1 MPVSK
6 KPRKKGQR
14 ARDLAV
20 RKKFVRGKFKDAD
33 DARRTI
39 ASLERQK
46 TRQRR
51 RCEQLGWLLGFQE
64 KDSLLEAF
72 TLSFFALE
80 RWPTTTDYS
89 DFNQISSTLML
100 GALCHKCLGVVEQD
114 LLEDIQHAAFMTVVC
129 ARLRNHRKPIPP
141 ANLEPVKHGLIVAQ
155 ELMEYAYEHERQAL
169 INVLKHNTH
178 ETLDETPGL
187 REAHERFIL
196 GRHYETV
203 RGWELEDDSL
213 EKAMKSGVRPEP
225 EERNDYLEQ
234 RGGER

>member
-1 MPVSK
+1 MPKSQ

-14 ARDLAV
+14 AKDLAM
-20 RKKFVRGKFKDAD
+20 RKKFVQGKFKDAD

-39 ASLERQK
+39 KSLETQR

-72 TLSFFALE
+72 TLSFYALE
-80 RWPTTTDYS
+80 RWPTTNDYA
-89 DFNQISSTLML
+89 DFNQISSSLML
-100 GALCHKCLGVVEQD
+100 GALCHKALGVQEQD
-114 LLEDIQHAAFMTVVC
+114 LMDDIQHAAFMTVTC
-129 ARLRNHRKPIPP
+129 ARLRNHGKEIPP

-155 ELMEYAYEHERQAL
+155 QLMEYAYEHERQAL

-178 ETLDETPGL
+178 ENIAENPGL

-196 GRHYETV
+196 GRHYEQV
-203 RGWELEDDSL
+203 RQWELEDNAFLGELQATGQFPKL
-213 EKAMKSGVRPEP
+213 EKDK
-225 EERNDYLEQ
+225 
-234 RGGER
+234 

>member
-100 GALCHKCLGVVEQD
+100 GALCHKCLGVAEQD

-129 ARLRNHRKPIPP
+129 ARLRNHGKEIPP
-141 ANLEPVKHGLIVAQ
+141 ANLEPVKHGLIVA
-155 ELMEYAYEHERQAL
+155 
-169 INVLKHNTH
+169 LKHNTH

-213 EKAMKSGVRPEP
+213 EKAMKSGVLPEP
-225 EERNDYLEQ
+225 EERYDYLEQ

>member
-6 KPRKKGQR
+6 KTRKKGQR

-20 RKKFVRGKFKDAD
+20 RKKFAQGKFKDAD

-39 ASLERQK
+39 ASLEHQK

-80 RWPTTTDYS
+80 RWPTTNDYA

-100 GALCHKCLGVVEQD
+100 GALCHKCLGVQEQD
-114 LLEDIQHAAFMTVVC
+114 LMDDIQHAAFMTVVC
-129 ARLRNHRKPIPP
+129 ARLRNHGQTIPA

-178 ETLDETPGL
+178 GNIRETPGL
-187 REAHERFIL
+187 LEAHERFIL
-196 GRHYETV
+196 GKHYEQV
-203 RGWELEDDSL
+203 RQWELEDDAFL
-213 EKAMKSGVRPEP
+213 GELQETGKFK
-225 EERNDYLEQ
+225 N
-234 RGGER
+234 GGE

>member
-6 KPRKKGQR
+6 KNRKKGQR

-64 KDSLLEAF
+64 KDSLLE
-72 TLSFFALE
+72 
-80 RWPTTTDYS
+80 
-89 DFNQISSTLML
+89 
-100 GALCHKCLGVVEQD
+100 
-114 LLEDIQHAAFMTVVC
+114 DIQHAAFMTVVC
-129 ARLRNHRKPIPP
+129 ARLRNHGKEIPP

-213 EKAMKSGVRPEP
+213 EKAMKSGVLPEP
-225 EERNDYLEQ
+225 EERYDYLEQ

>member
-1 MPVSK
+1 
-6 KPRKKGQR
+6 
-14 ARDLAV
+14 
-20 RKKFVRGKFKDAD
+20 
-33 DARRTI
+33 
-39 ASLERQK
+39 
-46 TRQRR
+46 
-51 RCEQLGWLLGFQE
+51 
-64 KDSLLEAF
+64 
-72 TLSFFALE
+72 
-80 RWPTTTDYS
+80 
-89 DFNQISSTLML
+89 
-100 GALCHKCLGVVEQD
+100 
-114 LLEDIQHAAFMTVVC
+114 MTVVC

-155 ELMEYAYEHERQAL
+155 DLMEYAYEHERQAL

-213 EKAMKSGVRPEP
+213 EKAMKSGVLPEP
-225 EERNDYLEQ
+225 EERYDYLEQ

>member
-1 MPVSK
+1 M
-6 KPRKKGQR
+6 RR
-14 ARDLAV
+14 
-20 RKKFVRGKFKDAD
+20 KFVRGQFKDAD

-39 ASLERQK
+39 ASLENQR

-100 GALCHKCLGVVEQD
+100 GALCHKCLGVQEQD
-114 LLEDIQHAAFMTVVC
+114 LMDDIQHAAFMTVVC
-129 ARLRNHRKPIPP
+129 ARLRNHGKEIPP

-155 ELMEYAYEHERQAL
+155 QLMEYAYEHERQAL

-178 ETLDETPGL
+178 ENIAETSASFSASTTSKYANGSLKMTPSLASFKRLENSRNKL
-187 REAHERFIL
+187 RKPNED
-196 GRHYETV
+196 RH
-203 RGWELEDDSL
+203 L
-213 EKAMKSGVRPEP
+213 
-225 EERNDYLEQ
+225 
-234 RGGER
+234 

>member
-20 RKKFVRGKFKDAD
+20 RKKFVQGKFKDAD

-39 ASLERQK
+39 ASLEHQK

-72 TLSFFALE
+72 TLSFFAL
-80 RWPTTTDYS
+80 
-89 DFNQISSTLML
+89 
-100 GALCHKCLGVVEQD
+100 CHKCLGVAEQD

-129 ARLRNHRKPIPP
+129 ARLRNHGKEIPP

-196 GRHYETV
+196 GRHCETV

-213 EKAMKSGVRPEP
+213 EKAMKSGVLPEP
-225 EERNDYLEQ
+225 EERYDYLEQ

>member
-1 MPVSK
+1 M
-6 KPRKKGQR
+6 
-14 ARDLAV
+14 
-20 RKKFVRGKFKDAD
+20 
-33 DARRTI
+33 
-39 ASLERQK
+39 
-46 TRQRR
+46 
-51 RCEQLGWLLGFQE
+51 
-64 KDSLLEAF
+64 LEAF

-100 GALCHKCLGVVEQD
+100 GALCHKCLGVAEQD

-129 ARLRNHRKPIPP
+129 ARLRNHGQTIPA

-178 ETLDETPGL
+178 ETLAETPGL

-196 GRHYETV
+196 GKHYEQV
-203 RGWELEDDSL
+203 RQWEIEDDAFL
-213 EKAMKSGVRPEP
+213 GELQKTGKIK
-225 EERNDYLEQ
+225 N
-234 RGGER
+234 GGEDGRVDE

>member
-20 RKKFVRGKFKDAD
+20 RKKFVQGKFKDAD

-39 ASLERQK
+39 ASLEHQK

-100 GALCHKCLGVVEQD
+100 GALCHKCLGVAEQD

-129 ARLRNHRKPIPP
+129 ARLRNHGKEIPP

-213 EKAMKSGVRPEP
+213 EKAMKTGELPEP

-234 RGGER
+234 RGGEK

>member
-1 MPVSK
+1 MRQHQAPVQLIYFSTPQSSK
-6 KPRKKGQR
+6 RAVLVQPSAIAEGFFYLITHASKQKPRKKGQR

-89 DFNQISSTLML
+89 TSTRS
-100 GALCHKCLGVVEQD
+100 AARSCSARSVTSALGVAEQD

-129 ARLRNHRKPIPP
+129 ARLRNHGK
-141 ANLEPVKHGLIVAQ
+141 A
-155 ELMEYAYEHERQAL
+155 
-169 INVLKHNTH
+169 
-178 ETLDETPGL
+178 
-187 REAHERFIL
+187 
-196 GRHYETV
+196 
-203 RGWELEDDSL
+203 DS
-213 EKAMKSGVRPEP
+213 ASQP
-225 EERNDYLEQ
+225 
-234 RGGER
+234 

>member
-20 RKKFVRGKFKDAD
+20 RKKFIRGQFKDAD

-39 ASLERQK
+39 ASIEDQRR
-46 TRQRR
+46 RQRK
-51 RCEQLGWLLGFQE
+51 RCEQLGWFLGFQE
-64 KDSLLEAF
+64 KDSLLNAF

-89 DFNQISSTLML
+89 DFNQISSSLML
-100 GALCHKCLGVVEQD
+100 GALCHKALGVAETELMD
-114 LLEDIQHAAFMTVVC
+114 DIQHAAFMTVVC
-129 ARLRNHRKPIPP
+129 ARLRNHGKEIPP

-155 ELMEYAYEHERQAL
+155 ELMEYAYDHERQAL

-178 ETLDETPGL
+178 ENIHDTPGL
-187 REAHERFIL
+187 LEAHERFIL
-196 GRHYETV
+196 GKHYEQV
-203 RGWELEDDSL
+203 RQWEIEDDAFL
-213 EKAMKSGVRPEP
+213 
-225 EERNDYLEQ
+225 
-234 RGGER
+234 GELQKTGKFQEGEGK

>member
-14 ARDLAV
+14 AKDLAM
-20 RKKFVRGKFKDAD
+20 RKKFVRGQFKDAD
-33 DARRTI
+33 DARRI
-39 ASLERQK
+39 IKSLETQR

-72 TLSFFALE
+72 TLSFYALE
-80 RWPTTTDYS
+80 RWPTTNDYA
-89 DFNQISSTLML
+89 DFNQISSSLML
-100 GALCHKCLGVVEQD
+100 GALCHKCLGVQEQD
-114 LLEDIQHAAFMTVVC
+114 LMDDIQHAAFMTVTC
-129 ARLRNHRKPIPP
+129 ARLRNHGKEIPP

-155 ELMEYAYEHERQAL
+155 QLMEYAYEHERQAL

-178 ETLDETPGL
+178 EHLAETPGL

-196 GRHYETV
+196 GRYYEQV
-203 RGWELEDDSL
+203 RQWELEDDAFL
-213 EKAMKSGVRPEP
+213 
-225 EERNDYLEQ
+225 
-234 RGGER
+234 GELQATGKFPQKEVNQ

>member
-20 RKKFVRGKFKDAD
+20 RKKFVKGRFKDVD

-39 ASLERQK
+39 ASLEKQRARKSRQ
-46 TRQRR
+46 
-51 RCEQLGWLLGFQE
+51 CEQLGWFLGFQE
-64 KDSLLEAF
+64 KHSLLEAF

-89 DFNQISSTLML
+89 DFNQISSSLML
-100 GALCHKCLGVVEQD
+100 GALCHKALGVQEQD
-114 LLEDIQHAAFMTVVC
+114 LMDDIQHAAFMTVVC
-129 ARLRNHRKPIPP
+129 ARLRNHGQEIPP

-155 ELMEYAYEHERQAL
+155 ELMEYAYEHDRQSL

-178 ETLDETPGL
+178 GNIRETPGL
-187 REAHERFIL
+187 LEAHERFIL
-196 GRHYETV
+196 GKHYEQV
-203 RGWELEDDSL
+203 RQWEIEDDAFL
-213 EKAMKSGVRPEP
+213 GELQQTGKFKEQP
-225 EERNDYLEQ
+225 EEAK
-234 RGGER
+234 

>member
-100 GALCHKCLGVVEQD
+100 GALCHNLKVVQNSHD
-114 LLEDIQHAAFMTVVC
+114 TQVKMT
-129 ARLRNHRKPIPP
+129 
-141 ANLEPVKHGLIVAQ
+141 
-155 ELMEYAYEHERQAL
+155 
-169 INVLKHNTH
+169 
-178 ETLDETPGL
+178 
-187 REAHERFIL
+187 F
-196 GRHYETV
+196 
-203 RGWELEDDSL
+203 
-213 EKAMKSGVRPEP
+213 
-225 EERNDYLEQ
+225 
-234 RGGER
+234 

>member
-100 GALCHKCLGVVEQD
+100 GALCHKCLGVAEQD

-129 ARLRNHRKPIPP
+129 ARLRNHGKEIPP
-141 ANLEPVKHGLIVAQ
+141 ANLEPVVKHGLIVAQ

-196 GRHYETV
+196 GKHYEQV
-203 RGWELEDDSL
+203 RQWELEDDAFL
-213 EKAMKSGVRPEP
+213 GELQATGKFKEQP
-225 EERNDYLEQ
+225 EEAK
-234 RGGER
+234 

>member
-14 ARDLAV
+14 AKDLAM
-20 RKKFVRGKFKDAD
+20 RKKFVKGKFKDAD

-39 ASLERQK
+39 KSLETQR

-51 RCEQLGWLLGFQE
+51 LCEQLGWLLGFQE

-72 TLSFFALE
+72 TLSFYALE
-80 RWPTTTDYS
+80 RWPTTNDYA
-89 DFNQISSTLML
+89 DFNQISSSLML
-100 GALCHKCLGVVEQD
+100 GALCHKALGVQEQD
-114 LLEDIQHAAFMTVVC
+114 LMDDIQHAAFMTVTC
-129 ARLRNHRKPIPP
+129 ARLRNHGKEIPP

-155 ELMEYAYEHERQAL
+155 QLMEYAYEHERQAL

-178 ETLDETPGL
+178 ENIAENPGL

-196 GRHYETV
+196 GKHYEQV
-203 RGWELEDDSL
+203 RQWELEDDAFL
-213 EKAMKSGVRPEP
+213 GELQATGQFPKVEKDK
-225 EERNDYLEQ
+225 
-234 RGGER
+234 

>member
-14 ARDLAV
+14 AKDLAM
-20 RKKFVRGKFKDAD
+20 RKKFVQGNFKDAD

-39 ASLERQK
+39 KSLETQR

-72 TLSFFALE
+72 TLSFYALE
-80 RWPTTTDYS
+80 RWPTTNDYA
-89 DFNQISSTLML
+89 DFNQISSSLML
-100 GALCHKCLGVVEQD
+100 GALCHKALGVQEQD
-114 LLEDIQHAAFMTVVC
+114 LMDDIQHAAFMTVTC
-129 ARLRNHRKPIPP
+129 ARLRNHGKEIPP

-155 ELMEYAYEHERQAL
+155 QLMEYAYENERQAL

-178 ETLDETPGL
+178 ENIAEKPGL

-196 GRHYETV
+196 GRHYEQV
-203 RGWELEDDSL
+203 RQWELEDDAFLGELQATGQFPKL
-213 EKAMKSGVRPEP
+213 EKDK
-225 EERNDYLEQ
+225 
-234 RGGER
+234 

>member
-20 RKKFVRGKFKDAD
+20 LKKFVRGKFKDAD

-72 TLSFFALE
+72 TLSFFRARALADDD
-80 RWPTTTDYS
+80 R
-89 DFNQISSTLML
+89 LL
-100 GALCHKCLGVVEQD
+100 GLQPD
-114 LLEDIQHAAFMTVVC
+114 QQHAHARRALSQVPRRCRAGSARRHPTRRLHDR
-129 ARLRNHRKPIPP
+129 RLRST
-141 ANLEPVKHGLIVAQ
+141 AQ
-155 ELMEYAYEHERQAL
+155 PRQ
-169 INVLKHNTH
+169 
-178 ETLDETPGL
+178 G
-187 REAHERFIL
+187 
-196 GRHYETV
+196 
-203 RGWELEDDSL
+203 DS
-213 EKAMKSGVRPEP
+213 ASQP
-225 EERNDYLEQ
+225 
-234 RGGER
+234 